1 MKTYWKN
8 YWDNHVKTVDNQDK
22 FSQVLRVKEGKPQSN
37 EDFQKSIQHVIKH
50 LDINENCK
58 VLDLCCGNGL
68 FSNQFQK
75 LGCNV
80 VGVDFCSKLIET
92 AIAQNDKSIHF
103 IQSDVLNVSLENN
116 TFDRVLLAAAL
127 QHFSESEIIQLFDTI
142 FNVLKRNGKLLITD
156 ILNQDKIW
164 NFYNTIERKNAY
176 FTNKQQNTPIL
187 GTWLNTQWLEEL
199 AMYSKFSRVEIITQ
213 PPEFIYSHYRFDL
226 LCVK

>member
-75 LGCNV
+75 
-80 VGVDFCSKLIET
+80 
-92 AIAQNDKSIHF
+92 
-103 IQSDVLNVSLENN
+103 
-116 TFDRVLLAAAL
+116 
-127 QHFSESEIIQLFDTI
+127 
-142 FNVLKRNGKLLITD
+142 
-156 ILNQDKIW
+156 
-164 NFYNTIERKNAY
+164 
-176 FTNKQQNTPIL
+176 
-187 GTWLNTQWLEEL
+187 
-199 AMYSKFSRVEIITQ
+199 
-213 PPEFIYSHYRFDL
+213 
-226 LCVK
+226 